1 MTAPYAIPILAILLG
16 LAIAGLGLAG
26 IVWIVDAHFLGHGLG
41 VIAICGVF
49 IGLGATCIFEGVR
62 QLRATP
68 SSHL

>member
-1 MTAPYAIPILAILLG
+1 VTARNAVPILAIILG
-16 LAIAGLGLAG
+16 LAITGLGLTV
-26 IVWIVDAHFLGHGLG
+26 IIWIVAAHLLGHGLG

-49 IGLGATCIFEGVR
+49 IALGATCIFEGVR